1 MHFIVVVSKILTDI
15 DMHINMDIEV
25 CNMEKIK
32 TMGIAEVRLKLTQ
45 LVEEASK
52 GGQPYTIVS
61 SSRAKA
67 VLMGVDEYNALI
79 EKLEDLQDIV
89 EMNQAA
95 RNPEPRMSWGE
106 HLNKLKKSDPI
117 KVKASI

>member
-1 MHFIVVVSKILTDI
+1 
-15 DMHINMDIEV
+15 MHINMGIEV
-25 CNMEKIK
+25 HNMEKIK
-32 TMGIAEVRLKLTQ
+32 TIGIAELRLRLTQ

-79 EKLEDLQDIV
+79 EKLEDLEDIE

-95 RNPEPRMSWGE
+95 RNPEPRMSWNE
-106 HLNKLKKSDPI
+106 HLKKLKKSENTT
-117 KVKASI
+117 VKA

>member
-1 MHFIVVVSKILTDI
+1 MKF
-15 DMHINMDIEV
+15 
-25 CNMEKIK
+25 
-32 TMGIAEVRLKLTQ
+32 TQ

-61 SSRAKA
+61 SSCAKE

-79 EKLEDLQDIV
+79 EKVDDLEDIE

-95 RNPEPRMSWGE
+95 RNPEPRMSWDQ
-106 HLNKLKKSDPI
+106 HKKKLEKSETL
-117 KVKASI
+117 KVKAST